1 MRNKAEVRIKID
13 KQHEKSDNC
22 KDLVTHDP
30 LKRYNILNIR
40 ANKILYYGN
49 Y

>member
-13 KQHEKSDNC
+13 KQHEKSELSIHVDES
-22 KDLVTHDP
+22 KILFEH
-30 LKRYNILNIR
+30 YGLNIR